1 MKNAKNARNKCTR
14 VAPIEPRHSINILFL
29 QNSIFEHS
37 HVPADSLNIVAFL
50 GLLLS
55 EIARQYGRFAIAKPI
70 GGVVCFILLRI
81 QRPLLSDL
89 YKSLAMPYIC

>member
-1 MKNAKNARNKCTR
+1 MQRMQETNALASPQLNLDIPLISFFYRTVYSNTLM
-14 VAPIEPRHSINILFL
+14 SL
-29 QNSIFEHS
+29 QN
-37 HVPADSLNIVAFL
+37 SLNIVAFL